1 MSSRNTAIVVLAAS
15 WLTGAWGVRLAAQAP
30 GNTAELREQIGRR
43 FDVLPV
49 RDGVV
54 LRPRSQSDGFRSVEV
69 TGGIIAIDGR
79 PATGAELRDRIGADA
94 DLILRLSYLTP
105 EDRRK
110 LFDVASSPV
119 IAPPASV
126 EPPLAERPLAERPR
140 RERRTRGDDARLR
153 IGGSITVDADE
164 IVNGDVVVIG
174 GSAQVLGE
182 VRGNVVVVGG
192 SLDLGP
198 QANVEEDVTV
208 VAGSLARAPTAR
220 IGGSVNEV
228 RVGGLNWNGWR
239 WGNVRL
245 RAPSWV
251 WLFGPTVS
259 LMVTLSRVAILAL
272 LCFLVVLLGR
282 ESVERIGARAAAE
295 PIKAGAIGLLTQL
308 LFVPILVLAIVI
320 LVITIIGIPLL
331 VLIPFGILGLAIVAL
346 VGFTA
351 VSCHVGRL
359 LAARLGQGGDNPYF
373 STLVGLLLLLSPLLL
388 GRLVGLAGPI
398 MLPMALLFGIA
409 GALVE
414 YLAWTVGFGA
424 VALIRFSRPT
434 AAPPAPSV

>member
-1 MSSRNTAIVVLAAS
+1 MSSRDTAIAVLVAS
-15 WLTGAWGVRLAAQAP
+15 CLTGAWGVRLDAQDP
-30 GNTAELREQIGRR
+30 GNTAELRDRIGRR

-54 LRPRSQSDGFRSVEV
+54 LRPRSQSEGFRSVEV
-69 TGGIIAIDGR
+69 TGDIIAVDGR
-79 PATGAELRDRIGADA
+79 PATGAELRDKIGADA

-105 EDRRK
+105 EDRRR
-110 LFDVASSPV
+110 LFDGTPSPAL
-119 IAPPASV
+119 APPPPSD
-126 EPPLAERPLAERPR
+126 EPPFPRRPR
-140 RERRTRGDDARLR
+140 RERRTRGEDARLR

-164 IVNGDVVVIG
+164 VVDGDVVVIG

-198 QANVEEDVTV
+198 RANVEEDVTV

-239 WGNVRL
+239 WGDVRL
-245 RAPSWV
+245 QAPSWM

-259 LMVTLSRVAILAL
+259 LMVTLSRVAVLAL

-295 PIKAGAIGLLTQL
+295 PIKAGAVGLLTQL

-331 VLIPFGILGLAIVAL
+331 VLIPFAILGLAIVAL

-351 VSCHVGRL
+351 VACRVGRL
-359 LAARLGQGGDNPYF
+359 LASRLGQSGDNPYF
-373 STLVGLLLLLSPLLL
+373 STLLGLLLLLSPLLL
-388 GRLVGLAGPI
+388 GRLVGLAGPV
-398 MLPMALLFGIA
+398 MLPMSLLFAVA

-424 VALIRFSRPT
+424 VALMRFSRPLQASP
-434 AAPPAPSV
+434 AA

>member
-1 MSSRNTAIVVLAAS
+1 MSSRDTAIAVLVAS
-15 WLTGAWGVRLAAQAP
+15 CLTGAWGVRLDAQDP
-30 GNTAELREQIGRR
+30 GNTAELRDRIGRR

-54 LRPRSQSDGFRSVEV
+54 LRPRSQSEGFRSVEV
-69 TGGIIAIDGR
+69 TGDIIAVDGR
-79 PATGAELRDRIGADA
+79 PATGAELRDKIGTDA

-105 EDRRK
+105 EDRRR
-110 LFDVASSPV
+110 LFDGTPSPAL
-119 IAPPASV
+119 APPPSSD
-126 EPPLAERPLAERPR
+126 EPPFPRRPR
-140 RERRTRGDDARLR
+140 RERRTRGEDARLR

-164 IVNGDVVVIG
+164 VVDGDVVVIG

-198 QANVEEDVTV
+198 RANVEEDVTV

-239 WGNVRL
+239 WGDVRL
-245 RAPSWV
+245 QAPSWM

-259 LMVTLSRVAILAL
+259 LMVTLSRVAVLAL

-295 PIKAGAIGLLTQL
+295 PIKAGAVGLLTQL

-331 VLIPFGILGLAIVAL
+331 VLIPFAILGLAIVAL

-351 VSCHVGRL
+351 VACRVGRL
-359 LAARLGQGGDNPYF
+359 LASRLGQSGDNPYF
-373 STLVGLLLLLSPLLL
+373 STLLGLLLLLSPLLL
-388 GRLVGLAGPI
+388 GRLVGLAGPV
-398 MLPMALLFGIA
+398 MLPMSLLFAVA

-424 VALIRFSRPT
+424 VALMRFSRPLQASP
-434 AAPPAPSV
+434 AA